1 VPVPS
6 AARSSTSVPSTAL
19 RVLTRVSTRVHRV
32 VAGAL
37 ALSDSVGALLTLVR
51 TVEGG
56 VQVGAIHSGV
66 LRLLCSQPNSTA
78 SRRSGTSWLSL
89 KGRSGRRSRRRL
101 IFAELHVV
109 ILRGLTTLLTNGSS
123 QLLLVL
129 RETTPR
135 AEESGNSISVTTCS
149 RMLRK
154 RLLSGARVHARVI
167 RDTSHRITA
176 LSRRRESAQSRRR
189 RRVVGVLLLRGHVLG
204 VAVHVLAEG
213 TRLRVEVLH
222 RGQRIWSVL
231 SMRHA
236 HLVHELVVV
245 RVEGLLHRVLTH
257 ALVLLLGSL
266 HRSRARSSMATSLIT
281 GRTTVT
287 SAWLLNLT
295 RTRGRRGNLT
305 GRFNRSTQTTCCT
318 LLRGTSFLLSMSLL
332 LSLHVARVAVETE
345 SGGLRPIGVVVVV
358 LILRRGN
365 ANTEMRRLLLL
376 RLHVLSVVLGLVLRE
391 LRLSLSGRLLR
402 GRLHVRV
409 GVERLAL
416 RLLGNSIS
424 LVVLSQLRVD
434 LLGHALR
441 AQRRLRACLLG
452 RDLRLAGKAR
462 CLPRG
467 RN

>member
-1 VPVPS
+1 
-6 AARSSTSVPSTAL
+6 
-19 RVLTRVSTRVHRV
+19 
-32 VAGAL
+32 
-37 ALSDSVGALLTLVR
+37 
-51 TVEGG
+51 
-56 VQVGAIHSGV
+56 
-66 LRLLCSQPNSTA
+66 
-78 SRRSGTSWLSL
+78 
-89 KGRSGRRSRRRL
+89 
-101 IFAELHVV
+101 
-109 ILRGLTTLLTNGSS
+109 
-123 QLLLVL
+123 
-129 RETTPR
+129 
-135 AEESGNSISVTTCS
+135 
-149 RMLRK
+149 
-154 RLLSGARVHARVI
+154 
-167 RDTSHRITA
+167 
-176 LSRRRESAQSRRR
+176 
-189 RRVVGVLLLRGHVLG
+189 
-204 VAVHVLAEG
+204 
-213 TRLRVEVLH
+213 
-222 RGQRIWSVL
+222 
-231 SMRHA
+231 MRHA

-409 GVERLAL
+409 GVERPAL
-416 RLLGNSIS
+416 RLLGNSVS